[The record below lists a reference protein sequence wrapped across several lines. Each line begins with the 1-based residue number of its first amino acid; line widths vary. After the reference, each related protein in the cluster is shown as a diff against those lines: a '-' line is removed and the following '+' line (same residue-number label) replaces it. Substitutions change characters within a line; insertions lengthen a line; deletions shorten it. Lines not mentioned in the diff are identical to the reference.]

1 MIELLCRKES
11 GQKEALYK
19 SDSRIITIGRDRVND
34 IVLNDSRVSS
44 HHAVIVENE
53 KGDYFIRDIGSLHG
67 IMVNGQRCQ
76 RRIIEKGDA
85 ISIIGSLLTIKQIIN
100 ETGKSTGRLL
110 DSSLLNDIEIPIA
123 DIDELQ
129 FSKDDFSEAGGQTL
143 LDSLT
148 FSANANKEFYA
159 ILAELLKLK
168 EFKSFFAHFLNEI
181 CRRVFQAK
189 CGYIALCDDQERLIL
204 SQKTGV
210 SSSQLPP
217 LSKSICHTVLKEG
230 RPYFF
235 EISKDSRVACAP
247 LLDMQKVIGLIYI
260 FDIPHDAFTET
271 NKRLFS
277 SIVYD
282 SQFRKYINESRLIT
296 CSQSLPEDSSFFKWR
311 DKFIGYKKT
320 ESMRTIY
327 DKIEQLGKSDMH
339 SILLGDKGTGK
350 TYLAHMIHKMSA
362 RRKNKNFVVVDLN
375 AIPATLVES
384 ELFGTVRGAFSNAI
398 DRPGYFEFA
407 NGGTIFLD
415 EIGDISLDVQSKLR
429 AFIDTKAIRRIGSLD
444 ERKLDVRIIA
454 ATNKDLE
461 ALIQEGRFRGD
472 LYDRLG
478 GKFSTLK
485 LVPLTERTSDIPLLA
500 NFFIDEMDETNIVE
514 GISRSAIKAL
524 LTHDWQGNIR
534 SLRDA
539 VKLAIE
545 IARPD
550 NRTLLSLSDLPEYLT
565 KSITKDTPAPVK
577 SMKLQEVEK
586 EHILKAMNE
595 CNWNKSMAAEMLGI
609 SRPTLNEKLK
619 KYAIEKK
626 TE

>member
-1 MIELLCRKES
+1 MIELLCRKEP
-11 GQKEALYK
+11 GQKESPHK
-19 SDSRIITIGRDRVND
+19 SDSPLVTIGRDRVND
-34 IVLNDSRVSS
+34 IILNDSRVSS

-53 KGDYFIRDIGSLHG
+53 KGDYFVRDIGSLHG
-67 IMVNGQRCQ
+67 IMVNGRRCH
-76 RRIIEKGDA
+76 RRMLAKGDT
-85 ISIIGSLLTIKQIIN
+85 ISIVGSLITIKQIRN
-100 ETGKSTGRLL
+100 ETGKSAGHLSDAPL
-110 DSSLLNDIEIPIA
+110 SNDVEIPIT
-123 DIDELQ
+123 DIDVVQLP
-129 FSKDDFSEAGGQTL
+129 KDHFSEAGGQTL

-148 FSANANKEFYA
+148 FSTNADKEFSS

-168 EFKSFFAHFLNEI
+168 RFKSFFAHFLNEI
-181 CRRVFQAK
+181 CRRVFHAK
-189 CGYIALCDDQERLIL
+189 CGYIALCDDQERLLL

-210 SSSQLPP
+210 SGAHLPP

-235 EISKDSRVACAP
+235 EISQDIRVACAP
-247 LLDMQKVIGLIYI
+247 LLDTQKVIGLIYI
-260 FDIPHDAFTET
+260 FDIPGDSFTET
-271 NKRLFS
+271 NRQLFS

-282 SQFRKYINESRLIT
+282 SQFRKHIHET
-296 CSQSLPEDSSFFKWR
+296 CSIPGNQSLPEEGFFLKWR
-311 DKFIGYKKT
+311 DKFVGYKKT
-320 ESMRTIY
+320 ESMRTVY

-350 TYLAHMIHKMSA
+350 TYLAHMIHKISH

-384 ELFGTVRGAFSNAI
+384 ELFGTVRGAFSNAV

-429 AFIDTKAIRRIGSLD
+429 TFIDTKSIRRIGSLD
-444 ERKLDVRIIA
+444 EKKLDVRIIA

-461 ALIQEGRFRGD
+461 VLIKEGRFRGD

-478 GKFSTLK
+478 GKYSTLK
-485 LVPLTERTSDIPLLA
+485 LVPLRERTSDIPLLA
-500 NFFIDEMDETNIVE
+500 NFFIDEMDESNIVE
-514 GISRSAIKAL
+514 GISRSAMKLL

-539 VKLAIE
+539 VKFAIE
-545 IARPD
+545 IARNE
-550 NRTLLSLSDLPEYLT
+550 NRAVLSVSDLPEYLT
-565 KSITKDTPAPVK
+565 KSITKETPVPVK
-577 SMKLQEVEK
+577 SMKLGEIEK
-586 EHILKAMNE
+586 EHILKVIDE
-595 CNWNKSMAAEMLGI
+595 CNWNKSMAAKMLGI

-619 KYAIEKK
+619 RYAIEKK